1 VARTVRGIEHLV
13 AAEVAAIGRVERIR
27 HREVWFTAPP
37 TPAVL
42 DLRTADDVFL
52 IGEVCQ
58 GVGHTRADLARVAQ
72 AAGRLPVDQ
81 LLALRARCG
90 GPVPGPAAEVV
101 ASFVGRRNFNRHDL
115 EDAAGSAL
123 PGYVS
128 RRHRVPPAGA
138 LSWRLSVVGEEAVL
152 ALRIAG
158 RPLHRRQQ
166 RAESVA
172 GSLHPP
178 LAAALVRLAGVTD
191 GMTVLDP
198 CCGAG
203 TLLLESPGRR
213 LGVDVSPAA
222 LACARS
228 NGLRALA
235 RADAGRLPVASGSVD
250 RVLVNPPWGRQV
262 SAHGC
267 LAAEPN
273 RLWRSVRRV
282 LRSDGLVAAIV
293 ASVDLPGLH
302 VRTALPV
309 RIAGQPAHLVLASGQ
324 STVDERQLAA
334 R

>member
-1 VARTVRGIEHLV
+1 VQRTRLVARTVRGIEHLV
-13 AAEVAAIGRVERIR
+13 AAEVAAIGQVERIR

-52 IGEVCQ
+52 LGEVCA
-58 GVGHTRADLARVAQ
+58 GVGHTRADLARVAE
-72 AAGRLPVDQ
+72 AAERLPVER

-90 GPVPGPAAEVV
+90 GPPPEQPATEVV

-128 RRHRVPPAGA
+128 RRQRVPPAGA

-152 ALRIAG
+152 GLRVAD
-158 RPLHRRQQ
+158 RPLHRRPH

-172 GSLHPP
+172 GSVHPP
-178 LAAALVRLAGVTD
+178 LAAALVRLAGVRD

-203 TLLLESPGRR
+203 TLLLESPGHR
-213 LGVDVSPAA
+213 LGVDMSPAA

-228 NGLRALA
+228 NGLRALT
-235 RADAGRLPVASGSVD
+235 RADAGRLPVAAGSVD
-250 RVLVNPPWGRQV
+250 RVLVNPPWGRQA
-262 SAHGC
+262 SPRGR
-267 LAAEPN
+267 LAAEPE

-282 LRSDGLVAAIV
+282 LRPNGLVAAV
-293 ASVDLPGLH
+293 VDSVGLPGFH
-302 VRTALPV
+302 VRTELPV
-309 RIAGQPAHLVLASGQ
+309 RIAGRPARLVLA
-324 STVDERQLAA
+324 D
-334 R
+334 